1 MTATTTLY
9 DLLGLNRS
17 AREGDIHAAQI
28 RLTKYYLIG
37 AHGLSQADADK
48 QIQRIKEAWWV
59 LSNPARRAAYD
70 ASLLEPPPP
79 APPPPPPAPETQP
92 EAPEIRPALPPKEA
106 LKASGKPSPM
116 LIMLSV
122 VGGLAIIG
130 MLIQIF
136 FSVFAFRQISRA
148 AGPDPAYEA
157 HQARLMAAERRLTY
171 GDMSDKEIAEE
182 EAEAAQRRAES
193 RQREAERRE
202 QETER
207 RKEFARKEEE
217 RQREWALQ
225 ERKRYADQVSFE
237 LQRAEDAE
245 RRKAEEEQRRAEWEK
260 RQKQD
265 AERRADQEEQ
275 RRVQERV
282 ARERARWQ
290 QELQR

>member
-9 DLLGLNRS
+9 DILGLSPS
-17 AREGDIHAAQI
+17 AREGDINAAQI

-37 AHGLSQADADK
+37 AHGLSQADADT
-48 QIQRIKEAWWV
+48 QIQVIKEAWWV
-59 LSNPARRAAYD
+59 LSNPGRRVAYD
-70 ASLLEPPPP
+70 ASLLEPPAP
-79 APPPPPPAPETQP
+79 PPPPPPAPEP
-92 EAPEIRPALPPKEA
+92 LPAAPEIRLPLPSKAA
-106 LKASGKPSPM
+106 LKAGGKPSPM
-116 LIMLSV
+116 LIMLGI

-136 FSVFAFRQISRA
+136 FSVFAFRQVSQT
-148 AGPDPAYEA
+148 AGSDPAYEA
-157 HQARLMAAERRLTY
+157 HQARLMATERRLTY

-182 EAEAAQRRAES
+182 EAEATRRRAES
-193 RQREAERRE
+193 VQREAELRE

-207 RKEFARKEEE
+207 RKDYARKEEE

-225 ERKRYADQVSFE
+225 ERKRYADQVSSE
-237 LQRAEDAE
+237 LQRAEEAG

>member
-9 DLLGLNRS
+9 DILGLSPS
-17 AREGDIHAAQI
+17 AREGDINAAQI

-37 AHGLSQADADK
+37 AHGLSQADADT
-48 QIQRIKEAWWV
+48 QIQVIKEAWWV
-59 LSNPARRAAYD
+59 LSNPGRRAAYD
-70 ASLLEPPPP
+70 ASLLEPP
-79 APPPPPPAPETQP
+79 APPPPGPQPDAPDTSTPP
-92 EAPEIRPALPPKEA
+92 PPKEA
-106 LKASGKPSPM
+106 LKTGGKPSPM
-116 LIMLSV
+116 LIMLGI

-136 FSVFAFRQISRA
+136 FSVFAFRQVSQT
-148 AGPDPAYEA
+148 AGSDPAYEA

-182 EAEAAQRRAES
+182 EAEATRRRAES
-193 RQREAERRE
+193 VQREAELRE

-207 RKEFARKEEE
+207 RKDYARKEEE

-225 ERKRYADQVSFE
+225 ERKRYADQVSSE
-237 LQRAEDAE
+237 LQRAEEAG

>member
-1 MTATTTLY
+1 MKPRATLY
-9 DLLGLNRS
+9 DLLRLAPTTSER
-17 AREGDIHAAQI
+17 DIHAAHL
-28 RLTKYYLIG
+28 RLVRHYQSG
-37 AHGLSQADADK
+37 PHGLQPADADNRIK
-48 QIQRIKEAWWV
+48 AIKEAWWV
-59 LSNPARRAAYD
+59 LSNPGRRAAYD
-70 ASLLEPPPP
+70 ASLLEPP
-79 APPPPPPAPETQP
+79 APPPPPPEPQA
-92 EAPEIRPALPPKEA
+92 EAAAIISPTPPPKAEI
-106 LKASGKPSPM
+106 KAGGKRSP
-116 LIMLSV
+116 LHIMLGII
-122 VGGLAIIG
+122 GGLTIIG
-130 MLIQIF
+130 LLIQIF
-136 FSVFAFRQISRA
+136 FSVFAFRQINRA
-148 AGPDPAYEA
+148 AGTDPDYEA

-182 EAEAAQRRAES
+182 EAEATGRRAES
-193 RQREAERRE
+193 VQREAELRE

-207 RKEFARKEEE
+207 RKDYARKEEE

-225 ERKRYADQVSFE
+225 ERKRYADQVSSE

>member
-9 DLLGLNRS
+9 DILGLSPS
-17 AREGDIHAAQI
+17 AREGDINAAQI

-37 AHGLSQADADK
+37 AHGLSQADADT
-48 QIQRIKEAWWV
+48 QIQVIKEAWWV
-59 LSNPARRAAYD
+59 LSNPGRRVAYD
-70 ASLLEPPPP
+70 ASLLEPQ
-79 APPPPPPAPETQP
+79 APPPPGPQPDAPDTSTPPPSKA
-92 EAPEIRPALPPKEA
+92 A
-106 LKASGKPSPM
+106 LKAGGKPSPM
-116 LIMLSV
+116 LIMLGI

-136 FSVFAFRQISRA
+136 FSVFAFRQVSQT
-148 AGPDPAYEA
+148 AGSDPAYEA
-157 HQARLMAAERRLTY
+157 HQARLMATERRLTY

-182 EAEAAQRRAES
+182 EAEATRRRAES
-193 RQREAERRE
+193 VQREAELRE

-207 RKEFARKEEE
+207 RKDYARKEEE

-225 ERKRYADQVSFE
+225 ERKRYADQVSSE
-237 LQRAEDAE
+237 LQRAEEAE

>member
-9 DLLGLNRS
+9 DILGLSPS

-37 AHGLSQADADK
+37 AHGLSQADADT
-48 QIQRIKEAWWV
+48 QIQVIKEAWWV
-59 LSNPARRAAYD
+59 LSNPGRRAAYD
-70 ASLLEPPPP
+70 ASLLEPP
-79 APPPPPPAPETQP
+79 APPPPPPEPQA
-92 EAPEIRPALPPKEA
+92 EAAAIISPTPPPKAEI
-106 LKASGKPSPM
+106 KAGGKRSP
-116 LIMLSV
+116 LHIMLGII
-122 VGGLAIIG
+122 GGLTIIG
-130 MLIQIF
+130 LLIQIF
-136 FSVFAFRQISRA
+136 FSVFAFRQINRA
-148 AGPDPAYEA
+148 AGTDPDYEA

-182 EAEAAQRRAES
+182 EAEAARRREES
-193 RQREAERRE
+193 RQLEAGRREQEAERR
-202 QETER
+202 
-207 RKEFARKEEE
+207 KDYARKEEE

-225 ERKRYADQVSFE
+225 ERKRYADQVSSE